1 MSGPVFVGPGTRRPI
16 PADVDV
22 LIVGSGP
29 NGAAYARVLSGRHPR
44 ARILM
49 VEVGPRL
56 TATPGLH
63 TRNITDPEERRRAV
77 QGSESGGPAAAAGTF
92 FVDHAA
98 AARNDPGT
106 LAAAAMSSNVGGMG
120 RHWAGATPTPH
131 PAELPAFMTAPQWSE
146 LFARSRH
153 LLATDDRPLT
163 DAAHW
168 TESLHRVAAA
178 FDAGLPAG
186 RRTRDMPVARTI
198 APDGSVIWS
207 GADTVLGTLATERR
221 ETFSIAAETLCF
233 ELLETGGRVTAATL
247 RSQVDG
253 STTTVS
259 AQVFV
264 VAADSLR
271 TPQLLWNSGIRPY
284 ALGRY
289 LGDHLVIAGTFTPE
303 HLDEPEDAAAVFGA
317 GRSLNN
323 TTGTP
328 SNGLG
333 TVPFDPGAHPVHTQ
347 FGQVAIHHDGRD
359 GAEGLTMFGCML
371 AKDARDEDRVR
382 FRDDRTDRYGM
393 PAIEF
398 DYGLTGRD
406 RELMAYAEDCVSR
419 AAEAL
424 GATGVR
430 TVTQPH
436 GMSLHYLG
444 TVRMGADDDG
454 ASVCNS
460 DSRVWGHDN
469 LFVAGNGVIPA
480 ELSCNPT
487 LTSVAI
493 SVRGARAAAA
503 TLESAW
509 RDPIFVGM

>member
-1 MSGPVFVGPGTRRPI
+1 MNGPNFVGPGTGRPI
-16 PADVDV
+16 PAQVDV

-49 VEVGPRL
+49 VDAGPRL
-56 TATPGLH
+56 TTIPGRH
-63 TRNITDPEERRRAV
+63 TRNLTDPEERRRAV
-77 QGSESGGPAAAAGTF
+77 LGSQGGDSPGAAAAGTF
-92 FVDHAA
+92 FVDADA

-106 LAAAAMSSNVGGMG
+106 LAAAAMSTNVGGMG

-131 PAELPAFMTAPQWSE
+131 PTELPSFISAPQWSE

-153 LLATDDRPLT
+153 LLATDPRPLT
-163 DAAHW
+163 GAAHW
-168 TESLHRVAAA
+168 RESLERLAAA
-178 FDAGLPAG
+178 FGG
-186 RRTRDMPVARTI
+186 VRDMPVARTT
-198 APDGSVIWS
+198 APDGTVTWS
-207 GADTVLGTLATERR
+207 GTDTVLGALATERR
-221 ETFSIAAETLCF
+221 ETFAIAAETVCT
-233 ELLETGGRVTAATL
+233 ELIGKRGRIEAATM

-253 STTTVS
+253 STTTV
-259 AQVFV
+259 AAKVFV

-271 TPQLLWNSGIRPY
+271 TPQLLWKSGIRPY

-289 LGDHLVIAGTFTPE
+289 LGDHLVVAGRFTPD
-303 HLDEPEDAAAVFGA
+303 HLAEPADPDTLLGA
-317 GRSLNN
+317 GRTLNN

-333 TVPFDPGAHPVHTQ
+333 TVPYDPGDHPVHTQ
-347 FGQVAIHHDGRD
+347 FGQVADRG
-359 GAEGLTMFGCML
+359 EGLMMFGCML
-371 AKDARDEDRVR
+371 AKDAQDSDRVW
-382 FRDDRTDRYGM
+382 FHDDRTDRYGM
-393 PAIEF
+393 PAMAF
-398 DYGLTGRD
+398 DYELTGRD
-406 RELMAYAEDCVSR
+406 RELRAYAEDCVGR
-419 AAEAL
+419 AADAL

-444 TVRMGADDDG
+444 TVRMGAADDG
-454 ASVCNS
+454 ASVCDS
-460 DSRVWGHDN
+460 ESRVWGHDN

-480 ELSCNPT
+480 DLSCNPT

-503 TLESAW
+503 TFDSAW
-509 RDPIFVGM
+509 RAPLISI